1 MKIFPLCPK
10 CKEPLERFANS
21 AKCTNGH
28 CYDYAKEGY
37 LNLLL
42 GASGNTHGDNRE
54 MLLARRAFLE
64 AGHYEPLCR
73 VLSRA
78 AGACTPNGGSLLD
91 IGCGEGYYTAA
102 MRASVGEGCEVC
114 ALDISKEAVRL
125 AAKRRC
131 AATLTVASAYELPF
145 GDRAFDTVTNLFS
158 PLCMEEISRVLRI
171 GGHFLMAIPER
182 EHLYEMKCV
191 LYDEP
196 YKNEPSDTAIDG
208 FTLLSAER
216 ISYCMELSSSEE
228 IMALFSMTPYA
239 YRTPREGLERLQR
252 LQSLSVSAD
261 FCLLVYRYDGVGA
274 DSVQGPFH

>member
-1 MKIFPLCPK
+1 MKIFPRCPK
-10 CKEPLERFANS
+10 CKEPMERFLNS
-21 AKCTNGH
+21 AKCTSGH
-28 CYDYAKEGY
+28 CYDFAKEGY
-37 LNLLL
+37 VNLLL

-64 AGHYEPLCR
+64 AEHYKPLR
-73 VLSRA
+73 KALA
-78 AGACTPNGGSLLD
+78 AEVEACTPRDGALLD

-102 MRASVGEGCEVC
+102 MRASVGDGCEVC

-131 AATLTVASAYELPF
+131 ASTLTVASAYELPF
-145 GDRAFDTVTNLFS
+145 ADRSFDTVTNLFS
-158 PLCMEEISRVLRI
+158 PLCTEEISRVLKI

-196 YKNEPSDTAIDG
+196 YKNEPTDTAIVG

-216 ISYCMELSSSEE
+216 ISYRMELSSNEQ

-239 YRTPREGLERLQR
+239 YRTPREGLERLQG
-252 LQSLSVSAD
+252 LHSLSVSAD
-261 FCLLVYRYDGVGA
+261 FRLLVYRYDGADVG
-274 DSVQGPFH
+274 V

>member
-10 CKEPLERFANS
+10 CKKALSPIDRS
-21 AKCTNGH
+21 AKCENGH
-28 CYDYAKEGY
+28 SYDFAKEGY

-42 GASGNTHGDNRE
+42 GAGGTHGDNRE

-64 AGHYEPLCR
+64 AGHYAPLCR
-73 VLSRA
+73 AVADGVARYVPKS
-78 AGACTPNGGSLLD
+78 GGLLD

-102 MRASVGEGCEVC
+102 MCAAVPLGTVC

-125 AAKRRC
+125 AAKRKC
-131 AATLTVASAYELPF
+131 SMHLTVASAYELPYP
-145 GDRAFDTVTNLFS
+145 DAAFDMVTNLFS
-158 PLCMEEISRVLRI
+158 PLALDEIRRVLKV
-171 GGHFLMAIPER
+171 GGYFLMAIPER

-208 FTLLSAER
+208 FTLVSDERLCYPMMLSNRA
-216 ISYCMELSSSEE
+216 E

-239 YRTPREGLERLQR
+239 YRTPREGLLRLSACD
-252 LQSLSVSAD
+252 SLSLGAD
-261 FCLLVYRYDGVGA
+261 FRLLIYRYDGEPSGM
-274 DSVQGPFH
+274 